1 MKETIKNEILKRYEI
16 LFEQGL
22 TTDAKDWVRDGKVLI
37 SNTLLNRYPSG
48 KMELWGI
55 IFTLNEKAE
64 YAPYVE
70 EIEAEKNVT
79 VYMGIVTR
87 TTIGTLLSLMFVSA
101 EESEWKRERE
111 FMEQDQIHYAFV
123 FNIEEEMCELGS
135 IRYEVAAGGLVRVD

>member
-55 IFTLNEKAE
+55 IFTLNEKPE

-87 TTIGTLLSLMFVSA
+87 TTIGTLLSPMFVSA